1 MAATA
6 LLPFDRV
13 PLSRFL
19 AEASGAERVEITAF
33 DLLSGGA
40 IQENWGFEAVF
51 AGGSLAGRQLL
62 VLRTDAA
69 TGIPSSLSRVEE
81 FAVLRAVHAAGVTV
95 PEPLF
100 ACADPG
106 IIGKPFFVMRRVAG
120 TAQGRHITTDPGLEP
135 ALPRIAARLGEELAR
150 IQTIRPPRSD
160 LAFLPSPEESA
171 PARQIAGFRA
181 YLDRHPNPRPVL
193 EWAARWLETHIPAP
207 LGPVLCHR
215 DFRTGNYMLAPTHP
229 SPASG
234 GGSGWGLTGILD
246 WEFAGWG
253 DPDEDIGW
261 FCCKGWRFARLD
273 REAGGIAERAP
284 FYAGYERATGR
295 GLDPDRIRFWE
306 IFANVRWAIIALQQS
321 DRYLIGGARDL
332 STAIIGRRAGECELE
347 LLMLLDP
354 GGAPGQGPRASR
366 RQCPLSS
373 PPPLAG
379 EGRVGGGRDGRGPDE
394 MRDLPSGLDLAEL
407 GRRLLLDELL
417 PLLPPDRHRDL
428 HLVATAIAIAAREA
442 MAGEGPTHDIL
453 GRLAEFY
460 GRTEI
465 SLSALQGGEGGDPSR
480 SDGEG
485 EVGSVGKRFGIPHLT
500 PALSAPGGG
509 EGDGEGLIGRF
520 ALDLRNGAFETY
532 PSQERAARAILW
544 RLTIA
549 RLREANP
556 QFLAANGFG

>member
-6 LLPFDRV
+6 LPPFDLA

-40 IQENWGFEAVF
+40 IQENWGIEAAI
-51 AGGSLAGRQLL
+51 AGGSLARRQLL

-81 FAVLRAVHAAGVTV
+81 FAVLRAVHTAGVTV
-95 PEPLF
+95 PGPLF
-100 ACADPG
+100 ASAEPG
-106 IIGKPFFVMRRVAG
+106 IIGKPFFVMQRIAG
-120 TAQGRHITTDPGLEP
+120 TAQGRHITSDPALEP

-150 IQTIRPPRSD
+150 IQTIRPPRLD
-160 LAFLPSPEESA
+160 LGFLPPPEA
-171 PARQIAGFRA
+171 NIPAEQIAGFRA

-193 EWAARWLETHIPAP
+193 EWAMGWLETHIPPP

-215 DFRTGNYMLAPTHP
+215 DFRTGNYMLDATE
-229 SPASG
+229 
-234 GGSGWGLTGILD
+234 LTGILD

-273 REAGGIAERAP
+273 REAGGIAERAS
-284 FYAGYERATGR
+284 FYAGYERAASR
-295 GLDPDRIRFWE
+295 RLDPDRIHFWE
-306 IFANVRWAIIALQQS
+306 AFANVRWAIIALQQS

-354 GGAPGQGPRASR
+354 GGGPAEGPRPSR
-366 RQCPLSS
+366 PY
-373 PPPLAG
+373 
-379 EGRVGGGRDGRGPDE
+379 EGGRDACGP
-394 MRDLPSGLDLAEL
+394 A
-407 GRRLLLDELL
+407 
-417 PLLPPDRHRDL
+417 DRVLR
-428 HLVATAIAIAAREA
+428 
-442 MAGEGPTHDIL
+442 
-453 GRLAEFY
+453 
-460 GRTEI
+460 
-465 SLSALQGGEGGDPSR
+465 
-480 SDGEG
+480 
-485 EVGSVGKRFGIPHLT
+485 
-500 PALSAPGGG
+500 
-509 EGDGEGLIGRF
+509 RF
-520 ALDLRNGAFETY
+520 ALDLRNGAFETC
-532 PSQERAARAILW
+532 PSQECAARVILW
-544 RLTIA
+544 RMTIA